1 MTICPAQGP
10 SITRYRGLHIV
21 KSKAFS
27 MEQGA
32 APRDLL
38 RRRVRVAEFY
48 LLPVGVAG
56 PQAVTTASAADG
68 PSTGLMRGKYRSGA

>member
-1 MTICPAQGP
+1 
-10 SITRYRGLHIV
+10 
-21 KSKAFS
+21 